1 MTAAATWATTL
12 GLLTLGTAATLLGT
26 LVFGGP
32 HAPMPLASINTP
44 FVQVDYTSLPALR
57 HYTARDGTALAW
69 RHYAP
74 ADPLA
79 GKRRVVLVHGSA
91 GHGASMHTLAQAL
104 AEAGFTVATLD
115 LRGHG
120 GSGMRGRIGY
130 IGQLEHDVGDFLRAE
145 PHPGPQTL
153 LGFSSG
159 GGFALRFAASEHG
172 ALFERYVLLAP
183 FLHQDAPTAKPA
195 GRAWA
200 AVGLPRTIALAWLN
214 GLGITRWNHLPVLAF
229 ALDERARAQLTPEYG
244 FALAMNFRPHED
256 YRGDIRQASGRVQV
270 LVGDSDE
277 LFDADAYGPLFA
289 PPGGAAPVTVVPGV
303 GHVGLVVDP
312 AGIQAAV
319 QACRPAA

>member
-1 MTAAATWATTL
+1 MAAVATWAAAL
-12 GLLTLGTAATLLGT
+12 GLLALGTAAALLGA
-26 LVFGGP
+26 LAFGGP
-32 HAPMPLASINTP
+32 HAPTPLASINPP
-44 FVQVDYTSLPALR
+44 FAGADYTALPALR

-74 ADPLA
+74 AAALA
-79 GKRRVVLVHGSA
+79 GQHRVVLVHGSA
-91 GHGASMHTLAQAL
+91 GHGASMHALAHALAQ
-104 AEAGFTVATLD
+104 AGFTVAALD

-120 GSGMRGRIGY
+120 GSGTRGRIGY
-130 IGQLEHDVGDFLRAE
+130 IGQLEHDVEDFLHAE

-159 GGFALRFAASEHG
+159 GGFALRFAASGHG

-214 GLGITRWNHLPVLAF
+214 GLGVTRWNHLPVLAF
-229 ALDERARAQLTPEYG
+229 ALDERARAQLTPAYG

-256 YRGDIRQASGRVQV
+256 YRDDIRQALGRVQV
-270 LVGDSDE
+270 LVGAGDE
-277 LFDADAYGPLFA
+277 LFDARAYGPLFA
-289 PPGGAAPVTVVPGV
+289 PPGGAAPITVVPGV
-303 GHVGLVVDP
+303 GHIGLILDP
-312 AGIQAAV
+312 AGIRAAV
-319 QACRPAA
+319 QACGPAA